1 MRKKAAAHRC
11 RIAGSQR
18 DLRWSI
24 RAGRISRMIRLVVAD
39 NQELIRLGLRA
50 MLAGEPGLSIRGEAG
65 TLAEAV
71 AETRRLRAD
80 LLLLEYHLPDGSGA
94 EACRLLLKENSRI
107 RILIMTWDKGMA
119 VFRNAVKAG
128 THGFVYKDIGR
139 ADLLQAIRLVA
150 RGKSYLNSMGMNQ
163 PPRAIHRKGHGSH
176 RSGLHLLSPQ
186 ESRILPLIAVGKTNQ
201 EIALD
206 LALAER
212 TVKNYIANMFKKL
225 HVSRRAQAA
234 AVYLRAQ

>member
-1 MRKKAAAHRC
+1 
-11 RIAGSQR
+11 
-18 DLRWSI
+18 
-24 RAGRISRMIRLVVAD
+24 MIRLVVAD
-39 NQELIRLGLRA
+39 NQELIRLGLRS
-50 MLAGEPGLSIRGEAG
+50 MLAGELGLSIRGEAG

-71 AETRRLRAD
+71 AVTRRVRPD

-94 EACRLLLKENSRI
+94 EACRLLLKEKNPRI
-107 RILIMTWDKGMA
+107 RILIMTWDRG
-119 VFRNAVKAG
+119 VTLFRNAVKAG
-128 THGFVYKDIGR
+128 THGFVYKDICR

-150 RGKSYLNSMGMNQ
+150 RGKSNLNSMGLNQ
-163 PPRAIHRKGHGSH
+163 APRAIHRKDHGSH

-186 ESRILPLIAVGKTNQ
+186 ESRILPLIAEGKTNQ

-212 TVKNYIANMFKKL
+212 TVKNYIANMFRKL
-225 HVSRRAQAA
+225 HISRRAQAA